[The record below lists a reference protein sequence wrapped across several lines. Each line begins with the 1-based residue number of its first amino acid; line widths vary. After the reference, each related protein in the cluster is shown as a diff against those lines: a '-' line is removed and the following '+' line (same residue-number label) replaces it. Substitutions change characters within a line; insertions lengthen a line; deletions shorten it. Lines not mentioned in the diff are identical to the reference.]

1 MNPKVENAVAI
12 RAFDYVAAL
21 CFGAVAALT
30 AWFLVPDSISP
41 LLTMLLGMLVGMA
54 SAVPVLGILSQV
66 LGGFELLVLSMQVG
80 MFAGMAGV
88 MTGSATVFEV
98 GSEGAMVGLMIQ
110 ILLHVVD
117 RYVGGDVTP
126 DE

>member
-1 MNPKVENAVAI
+1 MNPKVENALAI
-12 RAFDYVAAL
+12 RSFDYVAAV
-21 CFGAVAALT
+21 CFGAVAALA
-30 AWFLVPDSISP
+30 AWFIVPDSVS
-41 LLTMLLGMLVGMA
+41 LFLTMLLGMLVGMA
-54 SAVPVLGILSQV
+54 SAVPLLGVLSQV

-80 MFAGMAGV
+80 MFSGMAGV

-110 ILLHVVD
+110 ILLHAVD
-117 RYVGGDVTP
+117 RYVGGEVTL

>member
-1 MNPKVENAVAI
+1 MKPKVENALAI

-21 CFGAVAALT
+21 CFGAVAALA
-30 AWFLVPDSISP
+30 AWFLVSDSLSP
-41 LLTMLLGMLVGMA
+41 LLVMPLGMLVGMA
-54 SAVPVLGILSQV
+54 SALPLLAILSQV

-80 MFAGMAGV
+80 MFAGMAGA

-117 RYVGGDVTP
+117 RYVGGEVTL